1 MSDLVI
7 ISPNLQVLKDEFLR
21 RCAALSAH
29 AQEVGGER
37 ATESL
42 ASLRVEYLTALERP
56 TRAELEEELHLIT
69 TMSVIID
76 LVAQGWNIESVD
88 SAVTLSLTKD
98 GDVDVEKQRLRKAH
112 LLDRD
117 AQLGEPS
124 VAQFIAGMEKRRLTP
139 RGWHSIYSVMRD
151 GEALAERLE
160 AAAQS
165 GSESAMQLSECI
177 RPYLQFVTPEG
188 ICEHTGLRTNDIWR
202 YFRHT
207 WVNSYR
213 SVPGRSMMV
222 LVRDAAA
229 DNHPV
234 IGIAALGSSVV
245 QQSVRDKWIGWDGE
259 TTLHRLENMTATAA
273 VAWLLGKTD
282 GLIKDVYLDDLLRE
296 EIIARPELR
305 RPSIE
310 AIDRLMAVSQK
321 AIAQHRLYPQ
331 SSKHSDAKQV
341 KRAEWRIRSEAP
353 LFKSKRTKQLA
364 KLLKIRLVLQEH
376 GIQKGM
382 TKSEW
387 RTAIA
392 SPRLRSVVGQL
403 IRFVKSERV
412 GINMMDI
419 TVCGAIAPY
428 NHLLGGKLVCM
439 LLCSPEVNVEF
450 GRRYGGQTSLI
461 ASAMRGRAVSRSA
474 ELVLLCTTSLYGSA
488 LSQYSRVKIPVQ
500 VVGGKGDAKVDYK
513 ELGTSEGFG
522 SFHFSKETLRLFG
535 MVLGRA
541 KDARKVNSIF
551 GEGVNPLMRKIRDA
565 MAVLGLPA
573 EALLRHGNRR
583 VVYGVSL
590 ADNFGT
596 FLAGFTDHAR
606 YTMPQTRAQYRSDL
620 IAQYWSDRWLAR
632 RLAKPSILEEVSKHR
647 LTYPIKHGAKVE
659 LPRDQL
665 MLDTVMGLFS

>member
-1 MSDLVI
+1 
-7 ISPNLQVLKDEFLR
+7 
-21 RCAALSAH
+21 
-29 AQEVGGER
+29 
-37 ATESL
+37 
-42 ASLRVEYLTALERP
+42 
-56 TRAELEEELHLIT
+56 
-69 TMSVIID
+69 
-76 LVAQGWNIESVD
+76 
-88 SAVTLSLTKD
+88 
-98 GDVDVEKQRLRKAH
+98 
-112 LLDRD
+112 
-117 AQLGEPS
+117 
-124 VAQFIAGMEKRRLTP
+124 
-139 RGWHSIYSVMRD
+139 
-151 GEALAERLE
+151 
-160 AAAQS
+160 
-165 GSESAMQLSECI
+165 
-177 RPYLQFVTPEG
+177 
-188 ICEHTGLRTNDIWR
+188 
-202 YFRHT
+202 
-207 WVNSYR
+207 
-213 SVPGRSMMV
+213 
-222 LVRDAAA
+222 
-229 DNHPV
+229 
-234 IGIAALGSSVV
+234 
-245 QQSVRDKWIGWDGE
+245 
-259 TTLHRLENMTATAA
+259 
-273 VAWLLGKTD
+273 
-282 GLIKDVYLDDLLRE
+282 
-296 EIIARPELR
+296 
-305 RPSIE
+305 
-310 AIDRLMAVSQK
+310 
-321 AIAQHRLYPQ
+321 
-331 SSKHSDAKQV
+331 
-341 KRAEWRIRSEAP
+341 
-353 LFKSKRTKQLA
+353 
-364 KLLKIRLVLQEH
+364 
-376 GIQKGM
+376 M

-450 GRRYGGQTSLI
+450 SRRYGGQTSLI

-606 YTMPQTRAQYRSDL
+606 YMMPQTRAQYRSDL
-620 IAQYWSDRWLAR
+620 IGQYWSDRWLAR